1 MYQFNDFSTKFVVLF
16 LARKKNYEIGLMW
29 DDKNLKI
36 KWPIKKPILSKKDS
50 QNISFNEFCKKY
62 NKR

>member
-1 MYQFNDFSTKFVVLF
+1 MVAQNIE
-16 LARKKNYEIGLMW
+16 KKNYEIGLMW